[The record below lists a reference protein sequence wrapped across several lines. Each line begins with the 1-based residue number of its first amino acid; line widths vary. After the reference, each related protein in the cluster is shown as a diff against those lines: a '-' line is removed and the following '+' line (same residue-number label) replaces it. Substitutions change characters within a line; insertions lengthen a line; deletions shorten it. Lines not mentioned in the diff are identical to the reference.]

1 MSEQNFNKTWDEL
14 NSLNEDAQLQ
24 LIFDDDVKE
33 VRKICKDLLYK
44 GFISYIPNEKTIKML
59 IQMANIIKQEN
70 GRIPYSKFVPLAK
83 GKSYDLIDLI
93 FAVAIARHIPGKGQS
108 RGEIRPFEDAL
119 VGWRAFGKSREDE
132 EIIAKA
138 LGFDRADYVETA
150 DYFSAG
156 QGNAE
161 PDLIDPTN
169 GYTFDVKSFG
179 NIDKV
184 NAQKNRTALFILLT
198 NPFSGAVSLAI
209 KEPKEGERTPGSPST
224 DYKLVDKD
232 YDSGNTKLNATIKN
246 YLEKLEGIRVP
257 SRDTSSYDK
266 PSKLFDKEE
275 LFTEDNFKILD
286 ILLGCLGFSWP
297 LRKY

>member
-83 GKSYDLIDLI
+83 GKSSDLIDLI
-93 FAVAIARHIPGKGQS
+93 FAVAITRHIPGKGQS

-119 VGWRAFGKSREDE
+119 IGWRAFGKSREDE

-198 NPFSGAVSLAI
+198 NPLNGSVSLYA
-209 KEPKEGERTPGSPST
+209 KESKDGEIGQNLPST
-224 DYKLVDKD
+224 DYKLVDENNQELD
-232 YDSGNTKLNATIKN
+232 NTIKE
-246 YLEKLEGIRVP
+246 YLRELKNIKVP
-257 SRDTSSYDK
+257 SREGSSYEK
-266 PSKLFDKEE
+266 PSRYLDGEE
-275 LFTEDNFKILD
+275 FFTENNFKILD
-286 ILLGCLGFSWP
+286 VLLSCLDFTWP
-297 LRKY
+297 EEKK

>member
-198 NPFSGAVSLAI
+198 NPSNGSVSLYA
-209 KEPKEGERTPGSPST
+209 KEPKDSEIGQNLPST
-224 DYKLVDKD
+224 DYKLVDENNQELD
-232 YDSGNTKLNATIKN
+232 NTIKE
-246 YLEKLEGIRVP
+246 YLRELKNVKVP
-257 SRDTSSYDK
+257 SREGSSYEK
-266 PSKLFDKEE
+266 PSRDLDGEE
-275 LFTEDNFKILD
+275 FFTENNFKILD
-286 ILLGCLGFSWP
+286 ILLGCLGFTWP
-297 LRKY
+297 EEKK

>member
-1 MSEQNFNKTWDEL
+1 MSEQNFNKTLDEL

-33 VRKICKDLLYK
+33 VRKICKDLLYR

-198 NPFSGAVSLAI
+198 NPSNGSVSLYA
-209 KEPKEGERTPGSPST
+209 KEPKEGEIGQNLPST
-224 DYKLVDKD
+224 YYKLVDENNQELD
-232 YDSGNTKLNATIKN
+232 NTIKE
-246 YLEKLEGIRVP
+246 YLRELKNVKVP
-257 SRDTSSYDK
+257 SREGSSYKK
-266 PSKLFDKEE
+266 PSRDLNGEE
-275 LFTEDNFKILD
+275 FFTENNFKILD
-286 ILLGCLGFSWP
+286 ILLGCLGFIWP
-297 LRKY
+297 EEKK

>member
-14 NSLNEDAQLQ
+14 SSLNEDAQLQ

-198 NPFSGAVSLAI
+198 NPLNGSVSLYA
-209 KEPKEGERTPGSPST
+209 KEPKEGEIGQNLPST
-224 DYKLVDKD
+224 DYKLVDENNQELD
-232 YDSGNTKLNATIKN
+232 NTIKE
-246 YLEKLEGIRVP
+246 YLRELKNIKVP
-257 SRDTSSYDK
+257 SREGSSYEK
-266 PSKLFDKEE
+266 PSRYLDGEE
-275 LFTEDNFKILD
+275 FFTENNFKILD
-286 ILLGCLGFSWP
+286 VLLSCLDFTWP
-297 LRKY
+297 EEKK

>member
-1 MSEQNFNKTWDEL
+1 MSEQNFNKTLDEL

-198 NPFSGAVSLAI
+198 NPSNGSVSLYA
-209 KEPKEGERTPGSPST
+209 KEPKEGEIGQNLPST
-224 DYKLVDKD
+224 YYKLVDENNQELD
-232 YDSGNTKLNATIKN
+232 NTIKE
-246 YLEKLEGIRVP
+246 YLRELKNVKVP
-257 SRDTSSYDK
+257 SREGSSYKK
-266 PSKLFDKEE
+266 PSRDLNGEE
-275 LFTEDNFKILD
+275 FFTENNFKILD
-286 ILLGCLGFSWP
+286 ILLGCLGFIWP
-297 LRKY
+297 EEKK

>member
-83 GKSYDLIDLI
+83 GKSSDLIDLI

-119 VGWRAFGKSREDE
+119 IGWRALGKSREDE

-161 PDLIDPTN
+161 PDLTDPTN

-198 NPFSGAVSLAI
+198 NPLNGSVSLYA
-209 KEPKEGERTPGSPST
+209 KEPKEGEIGQNLPST
-224 DYKLVDKD
+224 DYKLVDENNQELD
-232 YDSGNTKLNATIKN
+232 NTIKE
-246 YLEKLEGIRVP
+246 YLRELKNVKVTSREGSSYEKP
-257 SRDTSSYDK
+257 SRDLDG
-266 PSKLFDKEE
+266 EE
-275 LFTEDNFKILD
+275 FFTENNFKILD
-286 ILLGCLGFSWP
+286 ILLSCLDFTWP
-297 LRKY
+297 EEKK

>member
-198 NPFSGAVSLAI
+198 NPLNGSVSLYA
-209 KEPKEGERTPGSPST
+209 KESKDGEISQNLPST
-224 DYKLVDKD
+224 DYKLVDENNQELD
-232 YDSGNTKLNATIKN
+232 NTIKE
-246 YLEKLEGIRVP
+246 YLRELKNIKVP
-257 SRDTSSYDK
+257 SREGSSYEK
-266 PSKLFDKEE
+266 PSRYLDGEE
-275 LFTEDNFKILD
+275 FFTENNFKILD
-286 ILLGCLGFSWP
+286 VLLSCLDFTWP
-297 LRKY
+297 EEKK

>member
-138 LGFDRADYVETA
+138 LGFARADYIETA

-198 NPFSGAVSLAI
+198 NPSNGSVSLYA
-209 KEPKEGERTPGSPST
+209 KEPKDSEIGQNLPST
-224 DYKLVDKD
+224 DYKLVDENNQELD
-232 YDSGNTKLNATIKN
+232 NTIKE
-246 YLEKLEGIRVP
+246 YLRELKNVKVP
-257 SRDTSSYDK
+257 SREGSSYEK
-266 PSKLFDKEE
+266 PSRYLDGEE
-275 LFTEDNFKILD
+275 FFTENNFKILD
-286 ILLGCLGFSWP
+286 VLLSCLDFTWP
-297 LRKY
+297 EEKK

>member
-161 PDLIDPTN
+161 PDLIDPIN

-198 NPFSGAVSLAI
+198 NPLNGSVSLYA
-209 KEPKEGERTPGSPST
+209 KEPKEDEIGQNLHST
-224 DYKLVDKD
+224 DYKLVDENNQELD
-232 YDSGNTKLNATIKN
+232 NTIKE
-246 YLEKLEGIRVP
+246 YLRELKNVKVSSREGSSYEKP
-257 SRDTSSYDK
+257 SRYLDG
-266 PSKLFDKEE
+266 EE
-275 LFTEDNFKILD
+275 FFTENNFKILD
-286 ILLGCLGFSWP
+286 ILLGCLGFTWP
-297 LRKY
+297 EEKK

>member
-24 LIFDDDVKE
+24 LIFDNDVKE

-198 NPFSGAVSLAI
+198 NPLNGSVSLYA
-209 KEPKEGERTPGSPST
+209 KEPKEGEIGQNLPST
-224 DYKLVDKD
+224 DYKLVDENNQELD
-232 YDSGNTKLNATIKN
+232 NTIKE
-246 YLEKLEGIRVP
+246 YLRELKNVKVSSREGSSYEKP
-257 SRDTSSYDK
+257 SRYLDG
-266 PSKLFDKEE
+266 EE
-275 LFTEDNFKILD
+275 FLTENNFKIL
-286 ILLGCLGFSWP
+286 GV
-297 LRKY
+297 

>member
-83 GKSYDLIDLI
+83 GKSSDLIDLI

-179 NIDKV
+179 NIDRV

-198 NPFSGAVSLAI
+198 NPLNGSVSLYA
-209 KEPKEGERTPGSPST
+209 KEPKDSEIGQSLPST
-224 DYKLVDKD
+224 DYKLVDENNQELD
-232 YDSGNTKLNATIKN
+232 NTLKEYLRELKN
-246 YLEKLEGIRVP
+246 VKVP
-257 SRDTSSYDK
+257 SREGSSYEK
-266 PSKLFDKEE
+266 PSRYLDGEE
-275 LFTEDNFKILD
+275 FFTENNFKILD
-286 ILLGCLGFSWP
+286 VLLSCLDFTWP
-297 LRKY
+297 EEKK

>member
-1 MSEQNFNKTWDEL
+1 MSEQN
-14 NSLNEDAQLQ
+14 
-24 LIFDDDVKE
+24 DDVKE

-59 IQMANIIKQEN
+59 IQMANIINQEN

-83 GKSYDLIDLI
+83 GKSSDLIDLI

-156 QGNAE
+156 QGNTE

-198 NPFSGAVSLAI
+198 NPSNGSVSLYA
-209 KEPKEGERTPGSPST
+209 KEPKDGEIGQNLPST
-224 DYKLVDKD
+224 DYKLVDENNQELD
-232 YDSGNTKLNATIKN
+232 NTIKE
-246 YLEKLEGIRVP
+246 YLRELKNVKVP
-257 SRDTSSYDK
+257 SREGSSYEK
-266 PSKLFDKEE
+266 PSRDLDGEE
-275 LFTEDNFKILD
+275 FFTENNFKILD
-286 ILLGCLGFSWP
+286 VLLSCLDFTWP
-297 LRKY
+297 EEKK